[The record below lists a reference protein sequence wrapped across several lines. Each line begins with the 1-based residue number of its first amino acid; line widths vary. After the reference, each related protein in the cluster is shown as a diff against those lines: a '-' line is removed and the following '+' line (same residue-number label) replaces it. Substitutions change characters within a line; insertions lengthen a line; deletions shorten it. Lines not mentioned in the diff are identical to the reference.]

1 MKFNHAYVMT
11 GGIATGKSTV
21 CSLLKMHGFSLIDA
35 DVIAKEQLEDSKSEL
50 REVFGDEIFDG
61 TQINRKKLANII
73 FASSEQREKLN
84 ALIHPKVR
92 AEITRQAEIKEK
104 FELPYLMDIPLFF
117 ESGDYDCKMS
127 MVVYTPKNIQLD
139 RLVKRE
145 GFALEEAKRRVNA
158 QIDIEEKKK
167 RADWVVDNSKD
178 LKHLQNEVEKFVDYI
193 REQYDGIKV

>member
-1 MKFNHAYVMT
+1 MKFNNAYVMT

-21 CSLLKMHGFSLIDA
+21 CSLLKRHGFSLIDA

-50 REVFGDEIFDG
+50 REIFGDEIFDG
-61 TQINRKKLANII
+61 SEINRKKLANII

-92 AEITRQAEIKEK
+92 AEITKQAELKEK

-127 MVVYTPKNIQLD
+127 MVVYTPKDIQLD

-145 GFALEEAKRRVNA
+145 GFTLEEAKRRVGA
-158 QIDIEEKKK
+158 QIDIEEKKN

>member
-1 MKFNHAYVMT
+1 MKFNNAYVMT

-50 REVFGDEIFDG
+50 REIFGDEIFDG
-61 TQINRKKLANII
+61 SEINRKKLANII

-92 AEITRQAEIKEK
+92 AEITKQAELKEK

-127 MVVYTPKNIQLD
+127 MVVYTPKDIQLD

-145 GFALEEAKRRVNA
+145 GFTLEEAKRRVGA
-158 QIDIEEKKK
+158 QIDIEEKKN

>member
-21 CSLLKMHGFSLIDA
+21 CSLLKMHGFSVIDA
-35 DVIAKEQLEDSKSEL
+35 DVIAKEQLEASKSEL
-50 REVFGDEIFDG
+50 REIFGDEIFDG
-61 TQINRKKLANII
+61 SKIDRKKLADII

-84 ALIHPKVR
+84 RLIHPKVR
-92 AEITRQAEIKEK
+92 AEINRQAQLKEK

-127 MVVYTPKNIQLD
+127 MVVYTPKDIQLE

-145 GFALEEAKRRVNA
+145 GFSLEEAQRRVKA
-158 QIDIEEKKK
+158 QIDIDKK
-167 RADWVVDNSKD
+167 RELADWVVDNSSD
-178 LKHLQNEVEKFVDYI
+178 LKHLQNEVEKFVEYI
-193 REQYDGIKV
+193 RGQYDGIKV

>member
-1 MKFNHAYVMT
+1 MALNHAYVMT

-35 DVIAKEQLEDSKSEL
+35 DVIAKEQLESSKSEL
-50 REVFGDEIFDG
+50 REIFGDDIFDG
-61 TQINRKKLANII
+61 NEIDRKKLADII
-73 FASSEQREKLN
+73 FSSKIQREKLN

-92 AEITRQAEIKEK
+92 AEINRQVELKEK

-127 MVVYTPKNIQLD
+127 MVVYTPKDIQLD
-139 RLVKRE
+139 RLINRE
-145 GFALEEAKRRVNA
+145 GLGVEEAQRRVDA

-167 RADWVVDNSKD
+167 KADWVVDNSLD
-178 LKHLQNEVEKFVDYI
+178 LKHLQNEVEKFVEYI
-193 REQYDGIKV
+193 RGQYAGIKV

>member
-1 MKFNHAYVMT
+1 MT

-35 DVIAKEQLEDSKSEL
+35 DVIAKEQLEDSKGEL
-50 REVFGDEIFDG
+50 REIFGDEIFDG
-61 TQINRKKLANII
+61 IVINRKKLANII

-92 AEITRQAEIKEK
+92 AEITKQAELKEK

-145 GFALEEAKRRVNA
+145 GFALDEAKRRVGA

-193 REQYDGIKV
+193 RKQYDGIKV